1 MHSPDSSINTADPF
15 NLARFL
21 KAQERDHARALSEL
35 KAGRKQTHWIWYV
48 LPQLR
53 GLGTSRMSEI
63 YGLSGLAEA
72 QAYLA
77 HPVLGPRLVECV
89 EAISAHRARSAE
101 AILGSVDAMKC
112 QSCLT
117 LFEAAGG
124 GAGVVFAT
132 ALELH
137 FAGGR
142 DARTLQLVARGEA
155 PRARG

>member
-1 MHSPDSSINTADPF
+1 MQSPGSPTITADPF

-21 KAQERDHARALSEL
+21 KAQERDHAQALSEL

-63 YGLSGLAEA
+63 FGLSGLAEA

-77 HPVLGPRLVECV
+77 HPLLGPRLVECV
-89 EAISAHRARSAE
+89 EAISAHRSRSAE
-101 AILGSVDAMKC
+101 EILGSVDAMKY

-117 LFEAAGG
+117 LFGEAGDVEGG
-124 GAGVVFAT
+124 SVFET
-132 ALELH
+132 ALQWH
-137 FAGGR
+137 FAGVR
-142 DARTLQLVARGEA
+142 DARTLRLATGRGGVSGA
-155 PRARG
+155 